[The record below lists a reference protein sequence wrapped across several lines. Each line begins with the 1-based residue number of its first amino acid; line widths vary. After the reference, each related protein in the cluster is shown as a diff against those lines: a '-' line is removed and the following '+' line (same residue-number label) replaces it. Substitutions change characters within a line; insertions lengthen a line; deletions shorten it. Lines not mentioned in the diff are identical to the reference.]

1 MVAKSN
7 RSNSSTRD
15 EWCTIKVRRDV
26 YDALIQLQGLIQ
38 YKTKRRVSLSDII
51 AFALQ
56 HLPPLTIEL
65 PGGPVTLEPEQK
77 EGEKN
82 GDRVEEA

>member
-1 MVAKSN
+1 MIAKSN
-7 RSNSSTRD
+7 RGNSSTRD
-15 EWCTIKVRRDV
+15 EYVTIKVHRSV
-26 YDALIQLQGLIQ
+26 YEALIQLQGLIQ

-51 AFALQ
+51 TIALQ

-65 PGGPVTLEPEQK
+65 PGGPVTLEPEQ

-82 GDRVEEA
+82 GDRVGEG